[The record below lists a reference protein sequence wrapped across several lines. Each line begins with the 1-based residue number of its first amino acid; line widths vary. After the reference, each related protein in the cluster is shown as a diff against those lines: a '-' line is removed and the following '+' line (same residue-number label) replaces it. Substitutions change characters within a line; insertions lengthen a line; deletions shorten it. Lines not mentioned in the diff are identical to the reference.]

1 MNLEKLVKI
10 RKDAGYTQQML
21 ASHFGFTRQNWS
33 AKERGLQHFRLSE
46 IKELKELLGLS
57 KDEIYDIFIGD

>member
-1 MNLEKLVKI
+1 MNLEKLVKK

-33 AKERGLQHFRLSE
+33 AKERGVQHFRLSE
-46 IKELKELLGLS
+46 IKELMSILDLTPE
-57 KDEIYDIFIGD
+57 EVINIFIE

>member
-10 RKDAGYTQQML
+10 RKEAGYTQQAL

-33 AKERGLQHFRLSE
+33 AKERGIQQFRLSE
-46 IKELKELLGLS
+46 IRELKGLLGLT
-57 KDEIYDIFIGD
+57 KEECFDIFIGE

>member
-1 MNLEKLVKI
+1 MNLERLVKI
-10 RKDAGYTQQML
+10 RKDVGYTQQML
-21 ASHFGFTRQNWS
+21 ANHFGFTRQNWS

-57 KDEIYDIFIGD
+57 KDEIYDIFID

>member
-1 MNLEKLVKI
+1 MNLEKLVKK

-33 AKERGLQHFRLSE
+33 AKERGVQHFRLSE
-46 IKELKELLGLS
+46 IKELMSILDLTPE
-57 KDEIYDIFIGD
+57 EVINIFID